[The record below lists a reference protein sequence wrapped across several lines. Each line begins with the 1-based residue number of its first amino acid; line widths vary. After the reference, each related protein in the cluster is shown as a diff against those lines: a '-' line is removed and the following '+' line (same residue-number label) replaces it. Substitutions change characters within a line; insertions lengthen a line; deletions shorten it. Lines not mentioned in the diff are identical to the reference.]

1 MPIDPGTATLGAAA
15 IGGGANLL
23 GNLIGMRNTDKT
35 NTKNYQIAQMNN
47 QYNSL
52 MLDRQ
57 IRYNTDM
64 WNKQNEY
71 NTPAAQ
77 MQRYEVAGINP
88 YMALGNIQSGQAQ
101 SAGGVTPPT
110 ASSAT
115 MQSFTP
121 DFSGIG
127 QAAQN
132 YALNHL
138 AETKLH
144 SDLKYQKEMTRQ
156 LEIEN
161 QYREQKLIEEI
172 EGFIQDNK
180 GKKLANYAQQIEN
193 RYLADTRAAQ
203 LGNIRQEGEMLE
215 HTVRGKIIENLMNDY
230 HFTMLPGQY
239 KLSFAS
245 MAADT
250 LLKHSQK
257 ELTDVQAEHEIE
269 KKLKTIAEMC
279 GIKWNNYILQK
290 TAKDIIE
297 KTHKENAGYY
307 WQIGASALGSVIDG
321 VVGFGLGRAAK
332 VLDFV
337 PRTYVKG
344 FR

>member
-1 MPIDPGTATLGAAA
+1 MDPILGAAL
-15 IGGGANLL
+15 IKGGASLV
-23 GNLIGMRNTDKT
+23 GNIIGASNTNKT
-35 NTKNYQIAQMNN
+35 NNTNYKIAQMNN
-47 QYNSL
+47 QYNQK
-52 MLDRQ
+52 MLERQ
-57 IRYNTDM
+57 IQYNTDM

-77 MQRYEVAGINP
+77 MKRYEDAGINP
-88 YMALGNIQSGQAQ
+88 YNAMSNVQSGQAQ
-101 SAGGVTPPT
+101 SAGGVNPPS
-110 ASSAT
+110 ASPVT

-127 QAAQN
+127 DAAQT
-132 YALNHL
+132 YVVNHL
-138 AETKLH
+138 AETKMH
-144 SDLKYQKEMTRQ
+144 SDLKYQDELTRQ

-193 RYLADTRAAQ
+193 RFLADTRAAQ

-215 HTVRGKIIENLMNDY
+215 HTIRGKIIENLMNDY
-230 HFTMLPGQY
+230 HLTMLPEQY

-257 ELTDVQAEHEIE
+257 ELSDVQAEHEIE
-269 KKLKTIAEMC
+269 KKLKTIAEKC

-290 TAKDIIE
+290 TAKDIIG
-297 KTHKENAGYY
+297 KAHKENAGHY
-307 WQIGASALGSVIDG
+307 WQIGADALGSVVNG
-321 VVGFGLGRAAK
+321 VLGFGFGRLNAA
-332 VLDFV
+332 LT
-337 PRTYVKG
+337 PARTIVKG